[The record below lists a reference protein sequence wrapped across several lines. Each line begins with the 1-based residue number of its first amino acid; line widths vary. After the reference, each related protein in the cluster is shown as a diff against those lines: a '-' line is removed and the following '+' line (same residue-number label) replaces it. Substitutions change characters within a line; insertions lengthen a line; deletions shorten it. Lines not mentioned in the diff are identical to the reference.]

1 MKSLLLIATLSASSF
16 CFANSGLQR
25 DLCFVGDSVAHGYKQ
40 AYSARYGALNGTTE
54 VGASA
59 SKVLQMLKGTDNIK
73 CHTVVLSSG
82 ISNSPTAYSV
92 VDRQIQ
98 WLQTQNVNVL
108 LLGTSNRFPKYGNE
122 LNIKL
127 NSICGKYSNC
137 RFLGGFSPSKD
148 KVHPK
153 SYKVGGF

>member
-1 MKSLLLIATLSASSF
+1 MKSLLLITTLSASSF
-16 CFANSGLQR
+16 CFANSVLQR

-54 VGASA
+54 IGASA
-59 SKVLQMLKGTDNIK
+59 SKVLQMLKGTQNIK
-73 CHTVVLSSG
+73 CHTIVLSTG
-82 ISNSPTAYSV
+82 ISNSPTSFNI
-92 VDRQIQ
+92 VDHQIQ
-98 WLQTQNVNVL
+98 WLNTQDVNVL

-137 RFLGGFSPSKD
+137 RFLGGFTPSKD
-148 KVHPK
+148 MVHPK
-153 SYKVGGF
+153 QYKVGGF